1 MSNTKCI
8 NCTEC
13 HERATLSVV
22 STVTTLTVQERKQD
36 LMRSAMWD
44 AAIDLFAQKGFDE
57 TTVDEI
63 AKTAGVS
70 RRSFF
75 RYFASKNDLMAH
87 GMVSYGAAIT
97 HAVEG
102 APKTCTLPEIF
113 RDVVLQVA
121 QASAAQPRILE
132 IMEIAA
138 QYPAAREAQTAR
150 LAEVHEQVAQAF
162 AKRTGANRKG
172 QVTAHVLAGLTL
184 AMLSVTFRAW
194 FDHQQDIAVTVEQV
208 MATLDALVC
217 ADHNPTQPAAPRRKG
232 VRRK

>member
-1 MSNTKCI
+1 
-8 NCTEC
+8 
-13 HERATLSVV
+13 
-22 STVTTLTVQERKQD
+22 
-36 LMRSAMWD
+36 MWD

-97 HAVEG
+97 QAIEA
-102 APKTCTLPEIF
+102 APKTCSLSEIF
-113 RDVVLQVA
+113 RDVVLKVA

-162 AKRTGANRKG
+162 AKRTGANSKG
-172 QVTAHVLAGLTL
+172 RVTAHVLAGLTL
-184 AMLSVTFRAW
+184 AMLNVTFRAW
-194 FDHQQDIAVTVEQV
+194 FDQHQQDIAVTVDQV
-208 MATLDALVC
+208 MATLDAVVG
-217 ADHNPTQPAAPRRKG
+217 AEKPPTRPAARRPKEIKS
-232 VRRK
+232 RTHARHS